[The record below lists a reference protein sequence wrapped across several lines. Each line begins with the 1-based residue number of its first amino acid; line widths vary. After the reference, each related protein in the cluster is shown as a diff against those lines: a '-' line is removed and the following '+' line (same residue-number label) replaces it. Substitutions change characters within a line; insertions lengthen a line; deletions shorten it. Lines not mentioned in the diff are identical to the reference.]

1 MKYGKLIVTA
11 CICFTGII
19 TTSIVPSA
27 PLKITKNQ
35 TEPCRLYSYQ
45 GCKVGDKP
53 GHACMPE
60 PGKCKKIMECR
71 AISTLPVSATHEQ
84 ILFLASEYV
93 NELVAE
99 DYICPSEYNET
110 VQATVDRIYH
120 FYSTGN

>member
-1 MKYGKLIVTA
+1 
-11 CICFTGII
+11 
-19 TTSIVPSA
+19 
-27 PLKITKNQ
+27 
-35 TEPCRLYSYQ
+35 
-45 GCKVGDKP
+45 
-53 GHACMPE
+53 
-60 PGKCKKIMECR
+60 MECR